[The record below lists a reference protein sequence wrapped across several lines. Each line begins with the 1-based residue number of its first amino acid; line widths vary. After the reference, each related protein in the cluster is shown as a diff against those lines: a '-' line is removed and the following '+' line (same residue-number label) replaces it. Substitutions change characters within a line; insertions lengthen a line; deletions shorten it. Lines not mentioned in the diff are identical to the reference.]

1 MVQEWHVNNSKNT
14 FCLLSLSL
22 SPSPLSGC
30 EELTNDASGAAK
42 KATVTALQIKPR
54 IIMAT
59 NTSLR
64 LSIIGNISIIK
75 INPMV
80 PSLIIE
86 NYSEKRK
93 T

>member
-1 MVQEWHVNNSKNT
+1 MYIIAKIQ

-42 KATVTALQIKPR
+42 KAIVTALQIKPR
-54 IIMAT
+54 IIVAT

-64 LSIIGNISIIK
+64 LSITGNISIVK

-86 NYSEKRK
+86 NYSEKRQ